1 MLPTLILVVAGVCF
15 TIQFIKATTK
25 TEDKEASSTG
35 DGVGLGI
42 LAAGVGGTVTAIVGS
57 FIFGM

>member
-35 DGVGLGI
+35 DGIGLGF
-42 LAAGVGGTVTAIVGS
+42 LAACMGGTVAALVGG